1 MNTITINPISSQR
14 YLDDDIVNAKK
25 VELANTTE
33 IELPVVEID
42 LNGDIYHV
50 LIDGHHRLEAAIELG
65 INIVYNIVDSISPE
79 RSEDFLIENH
89 YGDDYY
95 YVNSKTLV
103 W

>member
-42 LNGDIYHV
+42 LNGDVYHV
-50 LIDGHHRLEAAIELG
+50 LIDGHHRLAAATELG
-65 INIVYNIVDSISPE
+65 INIVYNIVDAISQE

-89 YGDDYY
+89 GGDDYY
-95 YVNSKTLV
+95 YVNSKILV

>member
-1 MNTITINPISSQR
+1 MTITINPISSQR
-14 YLDDDIVNAKK
+14 YLDDNIVDLKK
-25 VELANTTE
+25 AEIENKNE

-50 LIDGHHRLEAAIELG
+50 LIDGHHRFEAASQL
-65 INIVYNIVDSISPE
+65 NISVVYKVVDVISAN
-79 RSEDFLIENH
+79 RSEDYLIEKH

-95 YVNSKTLV
+95 YVNNNQLV